1 MNIRQIKLALT
12 VGLINS
18 NAQHNAIQ
26 VVKEL
31 MAGFKEVGSF
41 LGLTVVTKSPL
52 NQNHIKK
59 TYALQ
64 FENCRL
70 DLDLVSNPL
79 TKNQYVQGF
88 QLK

>member
-18 NAQHNAIQ
+18 NLQSNAIQ

-31 MAGFKEVGSF
+31 MAGFKEVGAF
-41 LGLTVVTKSPL
+41 LGLTVINKESL
-52 NQNHIKK
+52 NQTHIKK
-59 TYALQ
+59 NYALQ

-70 DLDLVSNPL
+70 DVDLVSNPM
-79 TKNQYVQGF
+79 TKSQYVQGF
-88 QLK
+88 TLN

>member
-18 NAQHNAIQ
+18 NVQNNAIQ

-31 MAGFKEVGSF
+31 MAGFKEVGAF
-41 LGLTVVTKSPL
+41 LGLTIINKESL

-70 DLDLVSNPL
+70 DVDLVSNPT
-79 TKNQYVQGF
+79 TKNQYVHGF
-88 QLK
+88 KFN

>member
-18 NAQHNAIQ
+18 NTQQNVIQ
-26 VVKEL
+26 LVKE
-31 MAGFKEVGSF
+31 MMTGFKEVGAF
-41 LGLTVVTKSPL
+41 LGVRVVTKSPL
-52 NQNHIKK
+52 NQNNIKK

-64 FENCRL
+64 FENCQL
-70 DLDLVSNPL
+70 DLDLVSNPM

-88 QLK
+88 QLR

>member
-18 NAQHNAIQ
+18 DTQNNIIQ
-26 VVKEL
+26 LVKEL

-41 LGLTVVTKSPL
+41 LSSRVVTKSSL
-52 NQNHIKK
+52 NPTNIKR

-70 DLDLVSNPL
+70 DLDLVSNSM

>member
-31 MAGFKEVGSF
+31 MAGFKEVGAF
-41 LGLTVVTKSPL
+41 LGLTVVTRSPL
-52 NQNHIKK
+52 NQNHVKK

-88 QLK
+88 QIK

>member
-18 NAQHNAIQ
+18 GAQPNAIQ

-31 MAGFKEVGSF
+31 MAGFKEVGAF
-41 LGLTVVTKSPL
+41 LGLSVVRKEPL
-52 NQNHIKK
+52 NKNHVRK

-70 DLDLVSNPL
+70 NLDLVSNAR
-79 TKNQYVQGF
+79 TQNHYVQGF
-88 QLK
+88 QLQ